1 MSQEK
6 IIIGLDSTS
15 EEEKWFVEILRNS
28 SSGEYSRILDSNNN
42 EFPFDIRNFGPF
54 EEDSLILK
62 LKNIYP
68 DAHIILKW

>member
-6 IIIGLDSTS
+6 IIIGLESTS

-28 SSGEYSRILDSNNN
+28 SSGEYSSMLDSNNI
-42 EFPFDIRNFGPF
+42 EFPFDIKNFGPF

-68 DAHIILKW
+68 DADIILKW